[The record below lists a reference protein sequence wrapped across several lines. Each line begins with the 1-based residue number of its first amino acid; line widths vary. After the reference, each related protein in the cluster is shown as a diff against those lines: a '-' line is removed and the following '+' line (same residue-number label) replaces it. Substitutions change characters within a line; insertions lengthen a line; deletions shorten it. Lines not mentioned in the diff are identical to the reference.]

1 MFELIKIIFF
11 GPLILLGFY
20 YIMWLLR
27 FHDQGRS
34 IGGIA
39 VCMTFGCVLM
49 YAEQA
54 LTNFKEKHLT
64 IGIFDLI
71 MVGLFGSLWF
81 NALRA
86 INHSMITKE
95 PMNIASIEF
104 TGIFNLTGFWGIG
117 IIIPIF
123 YSMLILMVCC
133 FFIYEEHFKYR
144 YTYNKD
150 DYYVGK
156 LFIDKITNGG
166 Y

>member
-1 MFELIKIIFF
+1 MFKWIKILFS
-11 GPLILLGFY
+11 GPIILLGFY
-20 YIMWLLR
+20 YAVWLLR

-34 IGGIA
+34 VGGIA

-49 YAEQA
+49 YIVQA
-54 LTNFKEKHLT
+54 LTNFKEKHPI

-71 MVGLFGSLWF
+71 MAGLFGSLWF
-81 NALRA
+81 NALLA
-86 INHSMITKE
+86 INHSMITRE
-95 PMNIASIEF
+95 PMNIASTEF
-104 TGIFNLTGFWGIG
+104 IGLFGLTGFWGIG
-117 IIIPIF
+117 TIIPIF
-123 YSMLILMVCC
+123 YGMITLMVCC

-156 LFIDKITNGG
+156 LFIDKVTNGG